1 MTFHIGEQ
9 NELEDVTKNT
19 EPKTIQPIRNYPPE
33 LQRIKI
39 KLKIPREPIWDP
51 IGKTLFAA
59 MKSLWQVHML
69 EKTKLINYKGKL
81 MN

>member
-19 EPKTIQPIRNYPPE
+19 EPKTIQPIGNYPPE

-39 KLKIPREPIWDP
+39 K
-51 IGKTLFAA
+51 
-59 MKSLWQVHML
+59 
-69 EKTKLINYKGKL
+69 
-81 MN
+81 